1 MIYSTQIHPK
11 GKTIQIVVG
20 ASDRPDVFM
29 TQLRVDACFTMI
41 PFVLQLVT
49 SILSPKLVIS
59 ATSGFKVQTIKL
71 SMPGFMNQ
79 TSKPSCIPNKV

>member
-29 TQLRVDACFTMI
+29 TQLRLNACFMMI
-41 PFVLQLVT
+41 PFVLQLMT
-49 SILSPKLVIS
+49 TMLSSKLVIS
-59 ATSGFKVQTIKL
+59 ATVVSR
-71 SMPGFMNQ
+71 
-79 TSKPSCIPNKV
+79 SKPSNCPCPVS